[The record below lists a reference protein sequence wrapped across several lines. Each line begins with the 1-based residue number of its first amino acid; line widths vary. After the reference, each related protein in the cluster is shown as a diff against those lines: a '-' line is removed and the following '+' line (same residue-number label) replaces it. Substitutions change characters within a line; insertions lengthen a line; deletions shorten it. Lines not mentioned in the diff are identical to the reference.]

1 MSKQSESIDLA
12 LFRKCLL
19 SRKKAI
25 LLEGEV
31 GASGAATVALDQSSV
46 GRVSRVD
53 ALQAQAMSLAAQ
65 QRRAVELGR
74 IVAALQ
80 RVEEGEY
87 GYCLNC
93 SEMISPERLEIDLS
107 AEYCVACASK
117 LEKQQ
122 Q

>member
-1 MSKQSESIDLA
+1 MDQALYRKRLLA
-12 LFRKCLL
+12 
-19 SRKKAI
+19 RKKAI
-25 LLEGEV
+25 LLENEV

-65 QRRAVELGR
+65 GRRTVELAR
-74 IVAALQ
+74 IEAALQ

-93 SEMISPERLEIDLS
+93 GEMISSERLEIDLS
-107 AEYCVACASK
+107 AEYCVVCASK

>member
-1 MSKQSESIDLA
+1 MSEESESIDLV
-12 LFRKCLL
+12 LYRERLL
-19 SRKKAI
+19 NRKKQI
-25 LLEGEV
+25 LLENED

-74 IVAALQ
+74 VAAALQ
-80 RVEEGEY
+80 RVDEGEY

-93 SEMISPERLEIDLS
+93 GEVISPQRLEIDLS
-107 AEYCVACASK
+107 AEFCVVCASR
-117 LEKQQ
+117 LENQQ

>member
-1 MSKQSESIDLA
+1 MSKQSESIDPA
-12 LFRKCLL
+12 LFRKRLL
-19 SRKKAI
+19 ARKKAI
-25 LLEGEV
+25 LLEDEV

-53 ALQAQAMSLAAQ
+53 ALQVQAMSLAAQ
-65 QRRAVELGR
+65 ERRAVELGR
-74 IVAALQ
+74 IAAALQ
-80 RVEEGEY
+80 RVDEGEY

-93 SEMISPERLEIDLS
+93 GEMISSERLKIDLS
-107 AEYCVACASK
+107 AENCVVCASK